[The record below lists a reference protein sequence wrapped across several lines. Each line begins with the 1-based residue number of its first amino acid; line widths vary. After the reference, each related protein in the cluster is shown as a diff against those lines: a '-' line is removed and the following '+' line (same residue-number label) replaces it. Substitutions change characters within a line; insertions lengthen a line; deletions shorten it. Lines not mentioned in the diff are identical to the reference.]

1 MSKDAASSSL
11 PAPLRAI
18 VGVLTLALRA
28 VQLVVRRRRHATQH
42 SPRLAHKSGTPQ
54 VATGLI
60 YFIFCQGTMLAK
72 EQKLIKKVPAIVNEV
87 RAGSTTRDGVPQLR
101 SHRSLP
107 CTQGPHCSFVTQQGW
122 HTKYPALGCHKRA
135 FALRDLVSRRALPR
149 RGRDASAALGGSA
162 TVVRALRSSW
172 PGQAGAGAQVDA
184 DRPGGHGREAIAVW
198 DIGLPVGARAG
209 QKVAPRTA
217 SAEPCLHGPTTPSYF
232 YVCPLWTHQ
241 IFTSRDSLI

>member
-1 MSKDAASSSL
+1 MATKDAASSSL

-28 VQLVVRRRRHATQH
+28 VQLVVRRRHHATQH
-42 SPRLAHKSGTPQ
+42 SPWHAHQKWHTVQ

-135 FALRDLVSRRALPR
+135 FALRDLVSRR
-149 RGRDASAALGGSA
+149 
-162 TVVRALRSSW
+162 
-172 PGQAGAGAQVDA
+172 
-184 DRPGGHGREAIAVW
+184 
-198 DIGLPVGARAG
+198 
-209 QKVAPRTA
+209 
-217 SAEPCLHGPTTPSYF
+217 
-232 YVCPLWTHQ
+232 
-241 IFTSRDSLI
+241 TSRDVAERRCSLGGASSP